1 MGSSNNNTEYKMTF
15 KERPNETGKEKGDK
29 IKIINVKIKSKKGLW
44 EKEYNIETQLNQ
56 IESDFKKE
64 NNINNDF
71 IEFTMN
77 NSKIAMNSRLLESII
92 IEEDQNEIIL
102 EQKINEDEI
111 TNLENYIKQID
122 FISRPMSNPFEIY
135 IFEIEKKLI
144 KRLKYTKEK
153 VQMFELDKYGENSA
167 FCNGMNHLFISGG
180 IDPITN
186 EEINLFWDIDIE
198 NNCLKNK
205 IKMPISKKNHNMIFF
220 NETVYIVGGEEENTI
235 FYDTE
240 KMAFIEWEN
249 LNQKKFKP
257 SLIICDSILFC
268 FDSSLKYS
276 SKLNIEKINIS
287 ETIPKWEIINPEI
300 NSDIKQIIYSQK
312 FFGLIQDK
320 NENIIFFVGQYENND
335 INPDFNLIMQYN
347 IKDNLIE
354 KNEEVKLIGIDDI
367 KDIQLDEKS
376 FLSVD
381 NNTYIIFPSFTR
393 RAPKILYYYKD
404 KNCLELKLYHSN
416 PHLTKLTKFNTDKK
430 INIKEKPLNGF
441 SMKKSLNKNKNN
453 DINIIQNNFIG
464 KKISVNDDYN
474 NKNKNNKNKS
484 TILENDKNKK
494 IKIKDKNS
502 DADKI
507 SKNSEINNNNND
519 KKSHESNIENSKEKI
534 NINNKEEEVKK
545 DISINKINEIK
556 NKEDNQKTKKE
567 DSENSRR
574 SSIKE
579 ISSNKSKEKE
589 EEKDGEKSEEKEK
602 DDKDDETNKTDKKE
616 ELPTEINNDENSDDN
631 KIKKVKT
638 ITQSTNPII
647 NNKTTYF
654 HSSVNHI
661 PMNNFEKLE
670 NNRAVKNNI
679 RMKNIFQ
686 PKVISNKSLKLAMNH
701 FNRSNIKDME
711 EFNNY

>member
-153 VQMFELDKYGENSA
+153 VQIFELDKYGENSA

-186 EEINLFWDIDIE
+186 EELNLFWDIDIE

-205 IKMPISKKNHNMIFF
+205 IKMPISKKNHNMIYF
-220 NETVYIVGGEEENTI
+220 NETVYIIGGDDENTI
-235 FYDTE
+235 FYDTI

-249 LNQKKFKP
+249 LNQKKIKP

-312 FFGLIQDK
+312 FFGLIEDK
-320 NENIIFFVGQYENND
+320 NENIIFFGGQYENND

-347 IKDNLIE
+347 VKNNLIE

-367 KDIQLDEKS
+367 KNIQLDEKN

-381 NNTYIIFPSFTR
+381 NNTCIIFPSFNR

-416 PHLTKLTKFNTDKK
+416 PHLTKLTKFNTDTK

-464 KKISVNDDYN
+464 KQISVNDDYN
-474 NKNKNNKNKS
+474 NKNNKNKS

-519 KKSHESNIENSKEKI
+519 KKSNESNIENSKEKI
-534 NINNKEEEVKK
+534 NINNKEEEKK
-545 DISINKINEIK
+545 KEISINKINEIK

-602 DDKDDETNKTDKKE
+602 EDKDDETNKTDKKE
-616 ELPTEINNDENSDDN
+616 ELPTEINNDENSDDDKN
-631 KIKKVKT
+631 KKVKT
-638 ITQSTNPII
+638 ITQSINPII
-647 NNKTTYF
+647 NSKTTYF

>member
-186 EEINLFWDIDIE
+186 EELNLFWDIDIE

-205 IKMPISKKNHNMIFF
+205 IKMPLSKKNHNMIYF
-220 NETVYIVGGEEENTI
+220 NETVYIVGGDDENTI
-235 FYDTE
+235 FYDTA

-312 FFGLIQDK
+312 FFGLIEDK
-320 NENIIFFVGQYENND
+320 NENIIFFGGQYENND
-335 INPDFNLIMQYN
+335 TNPDFNLIMQYN
-347 IKDNLIE
+347 IKENLIE
-354 KNEEVKLIGIDDI
+354 KNEEIKLIGIDDI

-430 INIKEKPLNGF
+430 INKKEKPLNGF
-441 SMKKSLNKNKNN
+441 SMKKSLNKNKIN

-474 NKNKNNKNKS
+474 NKNNKNKS
-484 TILENDKNKK
+484 IILENDKNKK
-494 IKIKDKNS
+494 IKIKDKIS

-507 SKNSEINNNNND
+507 SKNSEMNNITTD

-534 NINNKEEEVKK
+534 NINNKEEEKK
-545 DISINKINEIK
+545 KEISINKINEIK

-602 DDKDDETNKTDKKE
+602 EDKDDETNKTDKKE
-616 ELPTEINNDENSDDN
+616 ELPTEINNDENSDDDKN
-631 KIKKVKT
+631 KKVKT
-638 ITQSTNPII
+638 INQSVNPII
-647 NNKTTYF
+647 NSKTTYF
-654 HSSVNHI
+654 HSSVNNI

>member
-135 IFEIEKKLI
+135 IFEIGKKLI

-186 EEINLFWDIDIE
+186 EELNLFWDIDIE

-205 IKMPISKKNHNMIFF
+205 IKMPLSKKNHNMIYF
-220 NETVYIVGGEEENTI
+220 NETVYIIGGDDENTI
-235 FYDTE
+235 FYDTI

-312 FFGLIQDK
+312 FFGLIEDK
-320 NENIIFFVGQYENND
+320 NENIIFFGGQYENND
-335 INPDFNLIMQYN
+335 TNTDFNLIMQYN
-347 IKDNLIE
+347 VKNNLIE

-381 NNTYIIFPSFTR
+381 NNTCIIFPSFNR

-464 KKISVNDDYN
+464 KQISLNDDYN
-474 NKNKNNKNKS
+474 IKNKNNKNKS

-507 SKNSEINNNNND
+507 SKNSEMNNITTD
-519 KKSHESNIENSKEKI
+519 KKIHESNIENSKEKI
-534 NINNKEEEVKK
+534 NINNKEEEKK
-545 DISINKINEIK
+545 KEISINKINEIK
-556 NKEDNQKTKKE
+556 NKKDNQKTKKE

-616 ELPTEINNDENSDDN
+616 ELPTEINNDENSDDDKN
-631 KIKKVKT
+631 KKVKT
-638 ITQSTNPII
+638 INQNVNPII
-647 NNKTTYF
+647 NSKTTYF